1 MPSLSTKPT
10 ILLVPGACHT
20 PNHFSSLIIHLNTTG
35 YPTTT
40 VSLPS
45 VNSSTP
51 NEESVIKDGLCIR
64 STLEA
69 LLDEGKDVI
78 LTAHSYGGIPSSVAA
93 KGLMKVERDGQ
104 GKKGGIIAQVYI
116 AAFLAP
122 EGVSLLQLAGGKHAP
137 WVVRNV
143 GNTSPLARMKNDET
157 QISK

>member
-78 LTAHSYGGIPSSVAA
+78 LAAHSYGGIPSSVAA

>member
-1 MPSLSTKPT
+1 
-10 ILLVPGACHT
+10 
-20 PNHFSSLIIHLNTTG
+20 
-35 YPTTT
+35 
-40 VSLPS
+40 
-45 VNSSTP
+45 
-51 NEESVIKDGLCIR
+51 
-64 STLEA
+64 
-69 LLDEGKDVI
+69 
-78 LTAHSYGGIPSSVAA
+78 
-93 KGLMKVERDGQ
+93 MKVERDGQ